1 MSHEIRKQD
10 AQQGRKMGWH
20 KKTDVIP
27 DLSMKTD
34 KLWLR
39 QWDAAPVSIVAKR
52 SDGSEV
58 TLPQGETWEALI
70 SEQVLV
76 GGETALFVSTPYN
89 RETYTPLLNVDFL
102 RIIEDALVA
111 AGLPTD
117 VESCGSVFNRRRVF
131 LSIPIPGG
139 ETFEAGGRVFQGFI
153 NFLNSFDMSCPFMV
167 IYSNHCVVCNNT
179 FNSNMDVGGLVV
191 QHSKNM
197 AAKLENV
204 PAIVAAALEAQESF
218 RSQFLKMHS
227 TPVSLEQAKG
237 LIVSFLCDGAKL
249 STRSFND
256 SEEITRLFVKGAGNK
271 GETLAD
277 VFSALTDFYSH
288 FSAGEDKEKQF
299 QSSEFGAGALA
310 KQQAMAFLAPMS
322 EDSEELNA
330 QATRGHELTTAYF
343 TDKLNKEK
351 VKLGKKLTALE
362 KIALCAVAVVPPP
375 VPVVPVATVPEVA
388 PTPAPAK
395 GKAKAKKAKGSK

>member
-10 AQQGRKMGWH
+10 KQQGRVQAWH
-20 KKTDVIP
+20 KLTEVDAG
-27 DLSMKTD
+27 LSMNSGG
-34 KLWLR
+34 LWLR
-39 QWDAAPVSIVAKR
+39 QWDVAPVSIVAKR
-52 SDGSEV
+52 ADGTEIA
-58 TLPQGETWEALI
+58 LPKGETWEALVT
-70 SEQVLV
+70 EQVLT
-76 GGETALFVSTPYN
+76 GGESSLFVSTPYN
-89 RETYTPLLNVDFL
+89 RETYTPLSNAEFL
-102 RIIEDALVA
+102 RIINDALVTSN
-111 AGLPTD
+111 LPLD

-153 NFLNSFDMSCPFMV
+153 NFINSFDMSCPFMV

-179 FNSNMDVGGLVV
+179 FNSNMNVGGLVV

-197 AAKLENV
+197 SAKLENV
-204 PAIVAAALEAQESF
+204 PAIVAAALEAQEQF

-256 SEEITRLFVKGAGNK
+256 SEDITRLFVKGDGNK

-310 KQQAMAFLAPMS
+310 KQQAMAFLAPLT
-322 EDSEELNA
+322 EDEAELNA
-330 QATRGHELTTAYF
+330 QVIRGQELTAAYF
-343 TDKLNKEK
+343 TNKLDKERA
-351 VKLGKKLTALE
+351 KLGKALVKLEAPIVTPEAT
-362 KIALCAVAVVPPP
+362 
-375 VPVVPVATVPEVA
+375 VAT
-388 PTPAPAK
+388 PTPAK
-395 GKAKAKKAKGSK
+395 GKTKAKKAKGSNK